1 MRIPPARPT
10 RLSPRGASIT
20 LPKPILLIDTR
31 EQEPYDFAPFR
42 RWFAGIERRPLR
54 TGDFSIAGKEGQI
67 AVERKSL
74 QDLFNSCSPCGSRQ
88 AFIHTCARLGK
99 LEFSAL
105 VIEAS
110 LDDVLDGTEWSGMHP
125 DAVLGTLQAIA
136 VRWGVHP
143 YFAGTPALAEELVAC
158 LLHKAYQLASLA
170 RRGLPRRFVAGD
182 I

>member
-42 RWFAGIERRPLR
+42 RWFAGIERRLLR
-54 TGDFSIAGKEGQI
+54 TGDFSIAGLEARI
-67 AVERKSL
+67 AVERKSI

-110 LDDVLDGTEWSGMHP
+110 LDDVLLGTEWSGMHP
-125 DAVLGTLQAIA
+125 NAVLGTLEAIA
-136 VRWGVHP
+136 VRWGIHP
-143 YFAGTPALAEELVAC
+143 YFAGSSALAEELVAC